1 MSIHYTMRILFI
13 SNDLIGGN
21 LAYLLTQE
29 GHEVKLYIKER
40 ARRSNFT
47 GLVTQTLDWKK
58 ELGWVGKEGLIVFDD
73 AGYGKIQ
80 DALRKKGYTVF
91 GGSELG
97 EKLETDREYGQKIFA
112 ENGLQTT
119 ILKDFKSLRSAI
131 DFIRQNPRA
140 WVIKQNDDAPKNVN
154 YVGSL
159 ADGSDVIDM
168 LESYRKTPDL
178 RKKIKLITLHERIF
192 GVEIGVGR
200 YFNGTNWV
208 GPIEMNI
215 EHKKFLAGDL
225 GPTTSEMGTLAWY
238 DDNEDNPFFK
248 KALKPFEKFLRE
260 VNFRGDFE
268 INCIVNKDGIFPLE
282 ATSRMGSPIIHLHSE
297 LHKSPWGEFL
307 HAVAS
312 GKDYN
317 LKWKKGMGIVV
328 LVAVPPFPYAKM
340 SKYNRHQDTKIHF
353 KEIQPA
359 DFEHIHFEEV
369 SKREVKGTQEYYISD
384 NRGYVLYTT
393 AVGKTIEEAQKKVY
407 ALTEKI
413 VIPKMLYR
421 NDIGTRFKN
430 RDLQRLK
437 DWGYD
442 FGDAIL

>member
-1 MSIHYTMRILFI
+1 MSIHYTMKVLFI

-21 LAYLLTQE
+21 LAYLLKKE
-29 GHEVKLYIKER
+29 GHDVKLYVKER
-40 ARRSNFT
+40 ARRVNFL
-47 GLVTQTLDWKK
+47 GMVPQTTEWKK
-58 ELGWVGKEGLIVFDD
+58 ELNWVGKEGLIVFDD

-80 DALRKKGYTVF
+80 DSLRAKGYTVF

-112 ENGLQTT
+112 ENGLQTAV
-119 ILKDFKSLRSAI
+119 LKDFKSLRAAI
-131 DFIRQNPRA
+131 QFVKDNPRA

-154 YVGSL
+154 YVGEL
-159 ADGSDVIDM
+159 PDGSDIVDM
-168 LESYRKTPDL
+168 LESYRKTPEL
-178 RKKIKLITLHERIF
+178 RKKIKRITLHERVF

-200 YFNGTNWV
+200 YFNGKKWL

-215 EHKKFLAGDL
+215 EHKKFLAGDI

-238 DDNEDNPFFK
+238 DDNDNNPLFQ
-248 KALKPFEKFLRE
+248 KAIKPFEKFLQE
-260 VNFRGDFE
+260 VDFRGDFE

-282 ATSRMGSPIIHLHSE
+282 ATSRMGSPIIHLQSE
-297 LHKSPWGEFL
+297 IHESPWGEFL

-312 GKDYN
+312 GKDYD
-317 LKWKKGMGIVV
+317 LKWKRGVGLVV

-340 SKYNRHQDTKIHF
+340 SKYNRHQDTNIHF
-353 KEIQPA
+353 K
-359 DFEHIHFEEV
+359 DFKKEDWEHIHFEEV
-369 SKREVKGTQEYYISD
+369 SKREKNGKEEYYISD

-393 AVGKTIEEAQKKVY
+393 AVEKTIEAAQKKVY
-407 ALTEKI
+407 ELTEKI
-413 VIPKMLYR
+413 IIPKMLYR

-442 FGDAIL
+442 FGDIVS